1 MIDDGGAVTLSS
13 STDGFP
19 HTSRARTR
27 VEASNRDP
35 HLPFAFLTA
44 LTRGLTML
52 ATTTRTIAT
61 TPRPLARARATRGRA
76 IDRRARASLDDGR
89 VTTSDGVTVDRR
101 SLVGFA
107 FATASVVVA
116 TTAVPGRAD
125 ALLQPND
132 EDDEALLAKAKANRQ
147 QRIQSETAKGK
158 KYVNDTGLKLDAD
171 GTAMQTAVYKLSK
184 AGARVRAGA
193 LDEAA
198 DGLNGDWIRTAVAS
212 AKSLGANDGVDA
224 FESGVEALKAACES
238 GDDARARRAYVDAAK
253 ALKAVAESAGVAN
266 KLRLL

>member
-1 MIDDGGAVTLSS
+1 
-13 STDGFP
+13 
-19 HTSRARTR
+19 
-27 VEASNRDP
+27 
-35 HLPFAFLTA
+35 
-44 LTRGLTML
+44 ML

-61 TPRPLARARATRGRA
+61 KPQPLSLARATRRRA
-76 IDRRARASLDDGR
+76 IERRARASLDDGR
-89 VTTSDGVTVDRR
+89 ETTSDGIALDRR
-101 SLVGFA
+101 SFVGFL
-107 FATASVVVA
+107 FATSSAVFAPMTV
-116 TTAVPGRAD
+116 VPGSAD

-212 AKSLGANDGVDA
+212 AKSLGASDGVDA

-238 GDDARARRAYVDAAK
+238 GDGARARRAYGDAAK